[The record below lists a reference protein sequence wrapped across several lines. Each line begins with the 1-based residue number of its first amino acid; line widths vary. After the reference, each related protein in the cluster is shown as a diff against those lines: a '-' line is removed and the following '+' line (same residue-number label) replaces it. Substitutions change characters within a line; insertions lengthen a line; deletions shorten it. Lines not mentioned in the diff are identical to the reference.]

1 MRHKTLLFMV
11 LLLGDLFPAR
21 LHANTGFFHKS
32 SPRAD
37 VQFFGDLYIPT
48 HVQNEVEP
56 GFVLDD
62 IHQLLRTSQAN
73 IVNFEGAAT
82 RAFIPMRSK
91 QFVLRM
97 PLNTAER
104 LSARGVTH
112 ATLAN
117 NHAMDWGLQGL
128 FDTITTLER
137 AGIGVAG
144 AGMNALE
151 ASQPLI
157 LSRTGRPDICINAV
171 SRTFPKEFWA
181 GPSTPGSASP
191 ELPELVATLRQ
202 QRQRGCIPLISIHW
216 GSELTRTPQS
226 YQRRMAHHLIDAG
239 AAAVIGHHPH
249 LLQEIEIHK
258 NAPIFYSIGNF
269 AFGTRPAKGN
279 QEGLAVRMTA
289 HPDGHLD
296 FQGVAINVSNSKIHF
311 RPRLFKMGEADPLS
325 RFRTKE
331 LRCSGRDAFTVC
343 FSTKK
348 TPPAAAVLESSQQ
361 L

>member
-1 MRHKTLLFMV
+1 M
-11 LLLGDLFPAR
+11 LLLVILLMRDLSPAN
-21 LHANTGFFHKS
+21 LHADTPEGLALEDQTK
-32 SPRAD
+32 AD
-37 VQFFGDLYIPT
+37 LQFFGDLYIPS
-48 HVQNEVEP
+48 HVQNEIEP

-62 IHQLLRTSQAN
+62 IHELLRTSQAN

-82 RAFIPMRSK
+82 QAFIPMRSK
-91 QFVLRM
+91 QYVLRM

-104 LSARGVTH
+104 LSVRGITH

-128 FDTITTLER
+128 FDTMTTLEK
-137 AGIGVAG
+137 AGIGIAG
-144 AGMNALE
+144 AGMNATE

-157 LSRTGRPDICINAV
+157 LRRPGRPDFCINAV

-181 GPSTPGSASP
+181 GPSSPGSANP
-191 ELPELVATLRQ
+191 ELPELVETIRQ
-202 QRQRGCIPLISIHW
+202 QRLRGCVPLVSIHW

-226 YQRRMAHHLIDAG
+226 YQRRMARHLVDAG

-249 LLQEIEIHK
+249 LLQEIEIYK

-269 AFGTRPAKGN
+269 AFGTRPIKGK
-279 QEGLAVRMTA
+279 QEGLAVRIKA

-296 FQGVAINVSNSKIHF
+296 FQGVAINVSNSKVQF
-311 RPRLFKMGEADPLS
+311 KPRLFKMGEADPLS
-325 RFRTKE
+325 RFRTKN
-331 LRCSGRDAFTVC
+331 LRCSGKEAFTVC

-348 TPPAAAVLESSQQ
+348 TPPSAAVLESSQH